1 MLPEED
7 LQQRWLQLQ
16 SALTKQPGKEY
27 TLDDILILIGR
38 QEAGWPPQKELS
50 ENEKNDLLQ
59 LGICSILVPAKYYEL
74 IWVDDIGWPHFKQ
87 LKQLPK
93 DNLAERNFLLKQYV
107 LLYNDRNKLL
117 KTPLPAVK

>member
-1 MLPEED
+1 MLPEEE

-87 LKQLPK
+87 LKQLPN

>member
-1 MLPEED
+1 MLPEEE

-87 LKQLPK
+87 LKQLPN

-117 KTPLPAVK
+117 KPPLPAVK

>member
-16 SALTKQPGKEY
+16 SALTKQAGKEY
-27 TLDDILILIGR
+27 TLDDILILIGI
-38 QEAGWPPQKELS
+38 QEAGWPLQKELS
-50 ENEKNDLLQ
+50 EKEKNDLLQ

-87 LKQLPK
+87 LKQLPN

>member
-87 LKQLPK
+87 LKQLP
-93 DNLAERNFLLKQYV
+93 DNNLAERNFLLKQYV

>member
-87 LKQLPK
+87 LKQLPN

>member
-1 MLPEED
+1 MLPEEE
-7 LQQRWLQLQ
+7 LHQRWLQLQ

-27 TLDDILILIGR
+27 TLDDILILIGI

-50 ENEKNDLLQ
+50 EKEKNDLLQ

-87 LKQLPK
+87 LKQLP
-93 DNLAERNFLLKQYV
+93 DNNLAERTFLLKQYV